1 MKAMIVCGA
10 ATAEYFIEQYLFIGC
25 HLQVYLSGQ
34 ITMEVAYLCVLPDIS
49 TQVREQALSRTK
61 VEAVSMPALTGE
73 SPAIFL
79 GSNKQ

>member
-1 MKAMIVCGA
+1 M
-10 ATAEYFIEQYLFIGC
+10 
-25 HLQVYLSGQ
+25 
-34 ITMEVAYLCVLPDIS
+34 CVLPDIS